1 MWASRASR
9 PSHAAWPRRM
19 SSRPIAAV
27 VACGRD
33 ARQRCFGP
41 TGSAA
46 QASRLTACLVA
57 VVVGLTF
64 AVLVLYARA
73 RWQGLRRAPSPMVYG
88 VVERAAGLCS
98 SSPISVRVCWPL
110 WHDRSS
116 PQPAAQGALRDTAL
130 RRQPRHRHRARAQQ
144 PRHHPRSNCFRVLLH
159 LSSSVLAPG
168 SDLRPFHLPRGGCNY
183 PDRGGARSRAVA
195 ASATTGPRVLGE
207 GPGAL

>member
-57 VVVGLTF
+57 VVVGLTI
-64 AVLVLYARA
+64 AVLVRTRA
-73 RWQGLRRAPSPMVYG
+73 RWQGPRRAPGPYG
-88 VVERAAGLCS
+88 LRSRRASSVPQASARRRRSRSASAGHS
-98 SSPISVRVCWPL
+98 GMI
-110 WHDRSS
+110 
-116 PQPAAQGALRDTAL
+116 AARLN
-130 RRQPRHRHRARAQQ
+130 PRHRVPSGIPLSVASRDTGTARGPSSRATIRALTVSEYSFISLHRF
-144 PRHHPRSNCFRVLLH
+144 S
-159 LSSSVLAPG
+159 
-168 SDLRPFHLPRGGCNY
+168 PRGQNCGPSTC
-183 PDRGGARSRAVA
+183 RVEA
-195 ASATTGPRVLGE
+195 ATTLTEVWSG
-207 GPGAL
+207 

>member
-57 VVVGLTF
+57 VVVGLTI
-64 AVLVLYARA
+64 AVLVRTRGRGGRARA
-73 RWQGLRRAPSPMVYG
+73 GRRAPMVYG
-88 VVERAAGLCS
+88 VVERRACRRPLLVVADLGPRLLAISGMFAARLYQRYRVPSGIPL
-98 SSPISVRVCWPL
+98 SVA
-110 WHDRSS
+110 S
-116 PQPAAQGALRDTAL
+116 RDTGTA
-130 RRQPRHRHRARAQQ
+130 RGPSSRAAIRAQTV
-144 PRHHPRSNCFRVLLH
+144 SEYSFISLH
-159 LSSSVLAPG
+159 RFS
-168 SDLRPFHLPRGGCNY
+168 PRGQI
-183 PDRGGARSRAVA
+183 RGPSTCRVEA
-195 ASATTGPRVLGE
+195 ATTLGGG